1 MPLSQR
7 RPPTKFDSRYDCQR
21 PEYVENSLV
30 RHETE
35 GAITTDDASLI
46 REYLDHLGGRCISI
60 SRSNKVGYH
69 LVGWRQFIGPFR
81 TNSFPDLTAGI
92 RRLREARIKGGRPYR
107 QNTVRD
113 FIEIL
118 KTFYRWLSNRG
129 YSTIRLSDINELR
142 APATD
147 RMTKTAADIFSSEEI
162 RAMIQACQNS
172 RDRALIAML
181 FDGGFRT
188 KEIATAVWGDVKFDD
203 IGVVVN
209 TSVKTERPRH
219 VRLIPSAK
227 YLVQWRNDFPG
238 DPTGDTLVFCT
249 REGRGMTWSGV
260 HAQIKRIAA
269 RAGITKRITP
279 HRFRHSRVTDLLRRG
294 VNDSVIKKALWGHTG
309 TNQLATYEH
318 LTNSDMD
325 NALLDSYGIRRK
337 EPATARAMDPRECPR
352 CASINRPTDAFCE
365 VCGGP
370 LTGEVAMTMDDI
382 RRAIEATPEWQTGL
396 EAAVLQLTC
405 ARG

>member
-1 MPLSQR
+1 MRGISPQR
-7 RPPTKFDSRYDCQR
+7 RYKIVYT
-21 PEYVENSLV
+21 
-30 RHETE
+30 
-35 GAITTDDASLI
+35 LI
-46 REYLDHLGGRCISI
+46 
-60 SRSNKVGYH
+60 
-69 LVGWRQFIGPFR
+69 GWRRFIGPFR
-81 TNSFPDLTAGI
+81 TNTFPDLNSGI

-118 KTFYRWLSNRG
+118 KTFYRRLSNRG

-147 RMTKTAADIFSSEEI
+147 MMVRTASDIFSPDEV
-162 RAMIQACQNS
+162 RAMVRACQNS
-172 RDRALIAML
+172 RDRALIACL
-181 FDGGFRT
+181 FDGGLRT
-188 KEIATAVWGDVKFDD
+188 KEVAMMTWGEVKFDE
-203 IGVVVN
+203 IGAVVS
-209 TSVKTERPRH
+209 TRMKTKWPRR

-227 YLVQWRNDFPG
+227 YLSRWRNDFPG

-249 REGRGMTWSGV
+249 REGRALTWTGV
-260 HAQIKRIAA
+260 GAQLRRIAS

-279 HRFRHSRVTDLLRRG
+279 HLFRHSRITDLIRRG
-294 VNDSVIKKALWGHTG
+294 VSKTAIEMMMWGHVG
-309 TNQLATYEH
+309 TNQITTYAH
-318 LTNSDMD
+318 LTDID
-325 NALLDSYGIRRK
+325 LDAALLDSYGIRRK

-365 VCGGP
+365 VCGAP